1 MKAGSGVEKVEL
13 LMRYGVDMAMS
24 DKFDRIEFYGEGP
37 HENYMDRTSSTIVG
51 KYAQKVADQFWPLYA
66 RPQESGAHCDL
77 RWWRVTD
84 GAGRGFEVISDGL
97 FQANAI
103 EYPVEQIDIQSEDY
117 RKFSQRL
124 EKDGKTHINIDK
136 HHMGVGCISS
146 WRTLP
151 LEQHRV
157 QYKDYEFNF
166 IIRPIE

>member
-1 MKAGSGVEKVEL
+1 
-13 LMRYGVDMAMS
+13 MRYGVDMAMS

-157 QYKDYEFNF
+157 QYKDYVFNF